1 MSYTYDRRKRSQWP
15 ENTASVGLSMM
26 CDRKGKRKED
36 VFGRC
41 PVEGT
46 HGEVIVLS
54 VPDSK
59 LLLEV
64 LKGIKTM

>member
-1 MSYTYDRRKRSQWP
+1 
-15 ENTASVGLSMM
+15 M

-46 HGEVIVLS
+46 HGEVIVFS